1 MINLP
6 IYNAAADLLDR
17 NIMAGRADKV
27 AFIDPRRQV
36 TYAQLGGEARQAA
49 NLMESLGLRRE
60 DRIVMVML
68 DTIEFPVVFLGAILA
83 GIVPI
88 PLNTALAPDAHAYM
102 LADSR
107 AKALFVAAPLH
118 AALQPL
124 LADLP
129 DLEHVVVVGEAEAPA
144 GTTHFATAAAR
155 QPVEFTTMATHPE
168 EPAFWLYSSGSTG
181 TPKGAKHVHTSPMA
195 TARLYA
201 QGVLGIKEHDVCLS
215 AAKLFFAYGLGN
227 ALSFPMSVGA
237 TTVLNPERP
246 TPALMYDLLEKHN
259 PTLFFAVPTLYA
271 AMLGDPALAKRPGSR
286 RLHLCVSAGEA
297 LPAHI
302 GTTWKS
308 RFGVDILDGV
318 GSTELLHIFLS
329 NAPGEVVYGTSGV
342 AVEGYDLRLVDEKG
356 AEVAPGEV
364 GELLVRAPS
373 AAEGYWNQRE
383 KSRRTFEGEWTRT
396 GDKYTRDASGR
407 YTYCGRTDDM
417 FKVSGQWVSPFE
429 VESALAGHAAV
440 LEAAVIAEED
450 DDGLTK
456 PKAFV
461 VLKQGAA
468 RDGLEDALKEHVKG
482 AIGAWK
488 YPRWIEIVESL
499 PKTATGKI
507 QRFKLRG
514 G

>member
-1 MINLP
+1 MVNLP

-17 NIMAGRADKV
+17 NLNAGRGGKV
-27 AFIDPRRQV
+27 AFIDPKRQV
-36 TYAQLGGEARQAA
+36 TYAQLNAEARQAA
-49 NLMESLGLRRE
+49 NLMKSLGLTRE
-60 DRIVMVML
+60 DRVVMIML
-68 DTIEFPVVFLGAILA
+68 DTIEFPAVFLGAILA

-88 PLNTALAPDAHAYM
+88 PLNTALTADTHSYM

-107 AKALFVAAPLH
+107 AKALFIAAPLY
-118 AALQPL
+118 AALQPA

-129 DLEHVVVVGEAEAPA
+129 DLEQIIVVGGAEAIK
-144 GTTHFATAAAR
+144 GTTDFAQTLAG
-155 QPVEFTTMATHPE
+155 QSKEFPVVATHPD

-181 TPKGAKHVHTSPMA
+181 TPKGVKHLHTSPMA

-201 QGVLGIKEHDVCLS
+201 QGVLGIREDDVCLS

-237 TTVLNPERP
+237 TTVLNAERP
-246 TPALMYDLLEKHN
+246 TPALMFELLRRHN
-259 PTLFFAVPTLYA
+259 PTLFFGVPTLYA
-271 AMLGDPALAKRPGSR
+271 AMLADPALAEEKGSQ
-286 RLHLCVSAGEA
+286 RLRLCVSAGEA
-297 LPAHI
+297 LPEHI
-302 GTTWKS
+302 GKKWKS

-329 NAPGEVVYGTSGV
+329 NAPDDVVYGTSGV
-342 AVEGYDLRLVDEKG
+342 AVGGYDLRLVDENG
-356 AEVAPGEV
+356 ADVAPGEV
-364 GELLVRAPS
+364 GELIVRAPS
-373 AAEGYWNQRE
+373 AAEGYWNQRD
-383 KSRRTFEGEWTRT
+383 KSRRTFEGDWTRT
-396 GDKYTRDASGR
+396 GDKYTRDAASR

-429 VESALAGHAAV
+429 VESALASHASV
-440 LEAAVIAEED
+440 LEAAVIAAD
-450 DDGLTK
+450 DSDGLTK

-461 VLKQGAA
+461 VLKAGAK
-468 RDGLEDALKEHVKG
+468 RDGLDEALKEHVKG

-488 YPRWIEIVESL
+488 YPRWVEIVDNL